1 MSGHSKWATIKHQKG
16 IKDKARG
23 QIFSKL
29 SRAISV
35 AVADGKGEK
44 DPNKNF
50 KLRLAIEKARGVSMP
65 KANIERAI
73 DRGAGRGKEKLI
85 SVRFEGYGPGGV
97 GVIINAI
104 TDNRQR
110 TIQEIKNIFEKG
122 GGSLATPGAVAYN
135 FASRGRILVKKE
147 EKEEK
152 QMLALM
158 DIDGVE
164 DINKEKGVVKVLTG
178 GKRLTSVRKAILN
191 QGFEIISS
199 SLVMVPQN
207 LFSVKNSGKV
217 QKIIDFLERLEN
229 HQDVQDVFTNYEK
242 EIQFE

>member
-29 SRAISV
+29 SKAISV
-35 AVADGKGEK
+35 AVADCKGEK
-44 DPNKNF
+44 DPNNNF
-50 KLRLAIEKARGVSMP
+50 KLRLAIERAREINMP
-65 KANIERAI
+65 RANIERAI

-135 FASRGRILVKKE
+135 FASRGQILVKKE
-147 EKEEK
+147 EKGEK

-164 DINKEKGVVKVLTG
+164 DIGKEEGTVKVLTKG
-178 GKRLTSVRKAILN
+178 ERLTSVREAILN
-191 QGFEIISS
+191 QGFKIVSS
-199 SLVMVPQN
+199 SLVMAPQN
-207 LFSVKNSGKV
+207 LFSVNDLEKV

-229 HQDVQDVFTNYEK
+229 HQDVQDIFTNLDNSS
-242 EIQFE
+242 

>member
-50 KLRLAIEKARGVSMP
+50 KLRLTIEKARGASMP
-65 KANIERAI
+65 KVNIERAI
-73 DRGAGRGKEKLI
+73 DRGAGKDKEKLI
-85 SVRFEGYGPGGV
+85 SMRFEGYGQGGV
-97 GVIINAI
+97 GVIVNTI

-110 TIQEIKNIFEKG
+110 TVQEMKNIFEKS
-122 GGSLATPGAVAYN
+122 GGSLAAPGAVAYN
-135 FASRGRILVKKE
+135 FASRGQVLVKKKG
-147 EKEEK
+147 KEEK
-152 QMLALM
+152 QMLVLM

-164 DINKEKGVVKVLTG
+164 DINKEDEAVRILTE
-178 GKRLTSVRKAILN
+178 GKKLTSIRKAILN

-199 SLVMVPQN
+199 SLVMIPQN
-207 LFSVKNSGKV
+207 LFSVKDSGKV
-217 QKIIDFLERLEN
+217 QKIIDFLEQLEN
-229 HQDVQDVFTNYEK
+229 HQDVQDVFTNLDTSL
-242 EIQFE
+242 

>member
-35 AVADGKGEK
+35 AVADCKGEK

-73 DRGAGRGKEKLI
+73 DRGAGKDKEKLI
-85 SVRFEGYGPGGV
+85 SMRFEGYGPGGV
-97 GVIINAI
+97 GVIINTIA
-104 TDNRQR
+104 DNRQR
-110 TIQEIKNIFEKG
+110 TIQEIKNIFEKS

-135 FASRGRILVKKE
+135 FASRGQILVKKE
-147 EKEEK
+147 EKEER

-164 DINKEKGVVKVLTG
+164 DINKEEGTVKVLTG

-191 QGFEIISS
+191 QGFEIVSS
-199 SLVMVPQN
+199 SLLMVPQN
-207 LFSVKNSGKV
+207 LFPVKDSEKV

-229 HQDVQDVFTNYEK
+229 HQDVQDVFTNLDTSS
-242 EIQFE
+242 

>member
-1 MSGHSKWATIKHQKG
+1 MSGHSKWATIKHRKG

-29 SRAISV
+29 SRVISV
-35 AVADGKGEK
+35 AVADGKGER

-50 KLRLAIEKARGVSMP
+50 KLRLAIEKAKEINMP

-73 DRGAGRGKEKLI
+73 DRGAGKGKEKLI
-85 SVRFEGYGPGGV
+85 SVRFEGYGPDGV

-104 TDNRQR
+104 TNNRQR
-110 TIQEIKNIFEKG
+110 TIQEIKNIFEKS

-135 FASRGRILVKKE
+135 FASRGQILVKKE
-147 EKEEK
+147 EKDEK

-158 DIDGVE
+158 DIDGIE
-164 DINKEKGVVKVLTG
+164 DIGKEEGIVKVLTG
-178 GKRLTSVRKAILN
+178 GERLTSVREAILN
-191 QGFEIISS
+191 QGFEIVSS
-199 SLVMVPQN
+199 SLVMTPQN
-207 LFSVKNSGKV
+207 LFSVKDSEKV

-229 HQDVQDVFTNYEK
+229 HQDVQDVFTNLDTSSYE
-242 EIQFE
+242 